1 MSDDPKKT
9 SGSARRAEQNTQCI
23 HGGDRL
29 LLGPLLPNGQRSYV
43 RHRAD
48 HTLEQGVCSDAKDG
62 EPLLGRELLT
72 LTHDPSRGNY
82 IVENSYSEKGAAARS
97 HKGPSR
103 VTTKAYDEGWARTF
117 GGSKPS

>member
-1 MSDDPKKT
+1 MSDDPKNK
-9 SGSARRAEQNTQCI
+9 QCI

-29 LLGPLLPNGQRSYV
+29 QLGPVLPNGQRSYV

-48 HTLEQGVCSDAKDG
+48 HTLVQGVCSVVKDG

-72 LTHDPSRGNY
+72 LTPDPSRGNY
-82 IVENSYSEKGAAARS
+82 IVESSFSEKGVVAPSQKTRS
-97 HKGPSR
+97 GPAH
-103 VTTKAYDEGWARTF
+103 VATKAYDEGWARTF